1 MKKFFTLKLNGYNEN
16 LPIEFAKNLIVDESP
31 LVKYL
36 HDNNALKIRHSK
48 SKALMECYAKAKH
61 LTIARIK
68 YGRVLPGKMSFIEIF
83 IQHQLKRKMELSKGS
98 T

>member
-1 MKKFFTLKLNGYNEN
+1 MELKGYNEHC
-16 LPIEFAKNLIVDESP
+16 PIELAKNLIVCESP
-31 LVKYL
+31 FVKYL
-36 HDNNALKIRHSK
+36 HDNNALKIRYIK
-48 SKALMECYAKAKH
+48 ARALMECYAKAKY

>member
-1 MKKFFTLKLNGYNEN
+1 MKKFFTLILKGYNEN
-16 LPIEFAKNLIVDESP
+16 VPIELAKNLIVDESP

-36 HDNNALKIRHSK
+36 HDNNALKIRHNK
-48 SKALMECYAKAKH
+48 SRALMECYAKAKH

-68 YGRVLPGKMSFIEIF
+68 YGRVLPGKMSFIELF
-83 IQHQLKRKMELSKGS
+83 IAHQLKRKYELAKGS